1 MKVMILA
8 AGRGERL
15 RPLTDKTPKLLLAV
29 QGKPLI
35 VHHLERLKSAG
46 FTDIVINISWLGDK
60 IKNHLGEG
68 SRYGVHIRYSEEPPG
83 ALDTGGGI
91 LNALPL
97 LGSKPFLVVNGD
109 IYTDFP
115 FGILKSVLNAGDLA
129 HLILVGNPA
138 DHPRG
143 DFHLSADERLL
154 VDGNPRLTYSGIGIH
169 APEIFSDCSPGKFPM
184 LPLWQKA
191 MRDKKVSG
199 ELYSGKW
206 SDMGTIRMLEYI
218 GR

>member
-15 RPLTDKTPKLLLAV
+15 RPLTDRTPKPLLV
-29 QGKPLI
+29 VHGKPLI
-35 VHHLERLKSAG
+35 VHHLERLQSVG

-60 IKNHLGEG
+60 IKSHLGDG
-68 SRYGVHIRYSEEPPG
+68 SRYGVQIRYSEEPPG

-97 LGSKPFLVVNGD
+97 LGSEPFLVVNGD

-115 FGILKSVLNAGDLA
+115 FGGLEPALKPGDLA
-129 HLILVGNPA
+129 HLIVVGNPV
-138 DHPRG
+138 DHPQG
-143 DFHLSADERLL
+143 DFHLSADGRLL
-154 VDGNPRLTYSGIGIH
+154 AAGIPSLTYSGIGIH
-169 APEIFSDCSPGKFPM
+169 DPLFFNGCSPGKFPM

-191 MRDKKVSG
+191 MRDKKVGG
-199 ELYSGKW
+199 EFYSGKW
-206 SDMGTIRMLEYI
+206 SDVGTIETLENVE
-218 GR
+218 

>member
-15 RPLTDKTPKLLLAV
+15 RPLTDRTPKPLLVV

-35 VHHLERLKSAG
+35 VHHLERLQSAG
-46 FTDIVINISWLGDK
+46 FMDIVINISWLGDK
-60 IKNHLGEG
+60 IKNHLGDG
-68 SRYGVHIRYSEEPPG
+68 SRYGVQIRYSEEPPG

-91 LNALPL
+91 LNALSL
-97 LGSKPFLVVNGD
+97 LGSEPFLVVNSD

-115 FGILKSVLNAGDLA
+115 FGRLMSALKPGDLA
-129 HLILVGNPA
+129 HLIVVENPV
-138 DHPRG
+138 DHPQG
-143 DFHLSADERLL
+143 DFHLSADERLFA
-154 VDGNPRLTYSGIGIH
+154 DGNPRLTYSGIGIH
-169 APEIFSDCSPGKFPM
+169 DPLFFNGCSPGRFPM

-191 MRDKKVSG
+191 MRDKKVG
-199 ELYSGKW
+199 GGFYPGMW
-206 SDMGTIRMLEYI
+206 SDMGTVRMLEYI

>member
-15 RPLTDKTPKLLLAV
+15 RPITDRTPKPLLVV

-35 VHHLERLKSAG
+35 VHHLERLQSAG
-46 FTDIVINISWLGDK
+46 FMDIVINISWLGDK
-60 IKNHLGEG
+60 IRNHLGDG
-68 SRYGVHIRYSEEPPG
+68 SRYGLQIHYSEEPPG

-97 LGSKPFLVVNGD
+97 LGSAPFLVVNAD

-115 FGILKSVLNAGDLA
+115 FENIKTTLKHGDLA
-129 HLILVGNPA
+129 HLVMVPNPS
-138 DHPRG
+138 HRPRG
-143 DFHLSADERLL
+143 DFYLSADGRLL
-154 VDGNPRLTYSGIGIH
+154 DDSDTRLTYSGIGIH
-169 APEIFSDCSPGKFPM
+169 DPQFFNDCNPGRFPM

-191 MRDKKVSG
+191 MRNKKVGG

-206 SDMGTIRMLEYI
+206 SDMGTIRILEYI